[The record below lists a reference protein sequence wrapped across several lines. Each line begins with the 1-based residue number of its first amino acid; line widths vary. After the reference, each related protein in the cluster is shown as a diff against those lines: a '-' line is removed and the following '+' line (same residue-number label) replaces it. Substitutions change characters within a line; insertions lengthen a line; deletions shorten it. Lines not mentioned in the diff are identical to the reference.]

1 MELLQEGGGTDETP
15 LIPSDFFLVYDRQM
29 DVFPILL
36 ISSGSEV
43 PDAATVA
50 IPVYSPKVRRM
61 TVKVGVNHHRD
72 DATTFVFWVVSSRF
86 VQGLLL
92 IVYAVSVNDRIIAET
107 LTRLAECDKL
117 CRDL

>member
-1 MELLQEGGGTDETP
+1 MELLQGGGGTDETP

-61 TVKVGVNHHRD
+61 TVEVGVNHHRD
-72 DATTFVFWVVSSRF
+72 DATTFV
-86 VQGLLL
+86 LLSCL
-92 IVYAVSVNDRIIAET
+92 QV
-107 LTRLAECDKL
+107 
-117 CRDL
+117 